1 MANDKDFVV
10 KNGLVIGGNITVTG
24 TVDGRDI
31 ATDGTKLDG
40 IETGATAD
48 QTASEILSLL
58 LTVDGASS
66 GLDADLLDGISGGS
80 FLRSDSAATKTSGD
94 LTLNDNIKIN
104 IGTGNDLQIYHDGSN
119 SYIDDAGTGVL
130 AIRSNSI
137 KLQKYTGEEMLQA
150 DADGAVTLYYDN
162 SSKLATSST
171 GINVTGVVS
180 STTISTSGDAGIGG
194 NLTVTGDLTVNG
206 TTTTVNSTTISVDD
220 KNIELGAVASPTD
233 TTADGGG
240 ITLKGATDKTFN
252 WVDATD
258 AWTSSEHLALA
269 AGKAI
274 RVSGL
279 SSGTAIITAPSAAG
293 TPTLTLPTS
302 TGTFALLQ
310 NNLGSFAATT
320 SSQLAGVIS
329 DETGS
334 GALVFAVSPA
344 LTGTPTAPTASAG
357 TNTTQIAT
365 TEFVQS
371 AVAGNYL
378 TKTSNYTAAAGDRI
392 LTDTSAG
399 SFTIT
404 LPASPTAGQT
414 VIVYDITNWE
424 TNNLTVARNGSTIEG
439 SADDF
444 LLDLGQIKVDFV
456 YSGTTWQV
464 YAAVGHAGPT
474 GPAGSNGLDTPVATT
489 VALAIALG

>member
-31 ATDGTKLDG
+31 STDGTKLDG

-48 QTASEILSLL
+48 QTAAEILSLL
-58 LTVDGASS
+58 LTVDGSGS
-66 GLDADLLDGISGGS
+66 GLDADTLDTFSSGS
-80 FLRSDSAATKTSGD
+80 FLRSDAASTKTSGD

-130 AIRSNSI
+130 AIRSNSVR
-137 KLQKYTGEEMLQA
+137 LQKYTGEEMLQA
-150 DADGAVTLYYDN
+150 DADGAVTLYHDN
-162 SSKLATSST
+162 SAKLATSST
-171 GINVTGVVS
+171 GVTVTGVVS

-206 TTTTVNSTTISVDD
+206 TTTTVNSTTISIDD
-220 KNIELGAVASPTD
+220 KNIELGAVASPSD

-252 WVDATD
+252 WIDATD
-258 AWTSSEHLALA
+258 SWTSSEHLALA
-269 AGKAI
+269 AGKTL
-274 RVSGL
+274 RVTGL

-293 TPTLTLPTS
+293 TPTLTLPTT

-320 SSQLAGVIS
+320 SAQLAGVIS

-334 GALVFAVSPA
+334 GALVFAVGPA
-344 LTGTPTAPTASAG
+344 LTGTPTAPTAADS

-365 TEFVQS
+365 TAFVQS
-371 AVAGNYL
+371 AVAGTYT
-378 TKTSNYTAAAGDRI
+378 TKTSNYTAVSGDRI
-392 LTDTSAG
+392 LTNTTAG

-404 LPASPTAGQT
+404 LPASPSAGNT
-414 VIVYDITNWE
+414 VIVYDIANWE

-464 YAAVGHAGPT
+464 YAAVGHAGST
-474 GPAGSNGLDTPVATT
+474 GPAGPAGIDTPVSTT